1 MRRGTINSHEFV
13 FCMVEKKKCYSGTT
27 RLSVKSHVIVL
38 DLLHFSRRR
47 KFIGYIYI
55 NIRAPKILLFIS
67 IPIHLN
73 TKHMYTVYQSH
84 PTSLTAGE
92 ETRFSSCS
100 SGLGLWLSIHFIQ
113 MYFKAFLMF
122 PMF

>member
-47 KFIGYIYI
+47 KFAQDPGLWENIILIIYI
-55 NIRAPKILLFIS
+55 
-67 IPIHLN
+67 
-73 TKHMYTVYQSH
+73 
-84 PTSLTAGE
+84 
-92 ETRFSSCS
+92 
-100 SGLGLWLSIHFIQ
+100 
-113 MYFKAFLMF
+113 
-122 PMF
+122 